1 MVVVVFETWRSSD
14 RVNMAR
20 LVWRCLVVTNL
31 LIGVTCGQRQW
42 FEYINADT
50 SGGEKLLE
58 ADTLMTAEQCDPI
71 EERMATADTSTLLWP
86 DGPGGWPLIPY
97 VFDYVFGNDKK
108 AIREGL
114 NYWMAH
120 TCITFVET
128 TDMDQPHLKFIHGDG
143 CWSFVGRQ
151 HTWQGQALSLGDGC
165 AQLGQVAHQ
174 LGHAIGFYHEH
185 IRPDRDQY
193 IYIMEDNINKEDL
206 FKFQKHLH
214 YTVDNFSLPYDFTS
228 IMHNS
233 NRYGAFNRSLTII
246 TLDPLAQGIIGQRD
260 GLSHYDKLRANLMYN
275 CTGKWLDQC
284 GLTSEPCQN
293 YGYTGIDCTCVC
305 PPGTSGDY
313 CQVNLTKYYDY
324 AVSSCSEV
332 ITEAGNISS
341 PNYPLNYPAGSECV
355 KVIRASEC
363 HVPRLTFNDFSLYR
377 RETCRERPCC
387 RYDVLAIM
395 EIPDE
400 GEPGDIRYYCE
411 RDISPG
417 QNITSSEREMV
428 VYFSSRT
435 DEHKGWAAAVSFVK
449 SGTCSSVG
457 SAQSIVTDIT
467 AMTTTPTTTTTTSTT
482 TITTPTTTATT
493 PTTTTTP
500 SGPRC
505 EVDSSGDC
513 DLWSSPNFNTKKYP
527 NNFDCTFNGKT
538 DQPAR
543 VVITANTFK
552 LARGDTVQLNYL
564 YGKRRRYAGKTN
576 WTYSVPSA
584 YNSLVFKTSR
594 RYKDIGFN
602 ITICREQ
609 TTCHK
614 VIRAESG
621 SSDTISSP
629 DYNTG
634 TRASATQC
642 EWWIMAPE
650 GKTIQLD
657 YLHTRVATTKRCRG
671 DYLVLNGAGSK
682 AYPSSNSTIYC
693 NEGNRTLTFSSNS
706 LFITYHG
713 QRRLTKGVSF
723 KYTIK

>member
-1 MVVVVFETWRSSD
+1 MV
-14 RVNMAR
+14 
-20 LVWRCLVVTNL
+20 
-31 LIGVTCGQRQW
+31 
-42 FEYINADT
+42 
-50 SGGEKLLE
+50 
-58 ADTLMTAEQCDPI
+58 
-71 EERMATADTSTLLWP
+71 
-86 DGPGGWPLIPY
+86 
-97 VFDYVFGNDKK
+97 
-108 AIREGL
+108 
-114 NYWMAH
+114 
-120 TCITFVET
+120 
-128 TDMDQPHLKFIHGDG
+128 
-143 CWSFVGRQ
+143 
-151 HTWQGQALSLGDGC
+151 
-165 AQLGQVAHQ
+165 LGQVAHQ

-449 SGTCSSVG
+449 SGTCS
-457 SAQSIVTDIT
+457 
-467 AMTTTPTTTTTTSTT
+467 
-482 TITTPTTTATT
+482 
-493 PTTTTTP
+493 
-500 SGPRC
+500 
-505 EVDSSGDC
+505 
-513 DLWSSPNFNTKKYP
+513 
-527 NNFDCTFNGKT
+527 
-538 DQPAR
+538 
-543 VVITANTFK
+543 
-552 LARGDTVQLNYL
+552 
-564 YGKRRRYAGKTN
+564 YAGKTN

-614 VIRAESG
+614 
-621 SSDTISSP
+621 
-629 DYNTG
+629 
-634 TRASATQC
+634 
-642 EWWIMAPE
+642 APE